1 MLSEEGT
8 EFIDVL
14 YSKKKEDG
22 NFGGDRS
29 SAGNTKDVR
38 IKVRIV
44 KTRWRNNTYT
54 GPAWMSFRS
63 ATLRELC
70 SAISEM

>member
-29 SAGNTKDVR
+29 YGTSLDV
-38 IKVRIV
+38 
-44 KTRWRNNTYT
+44 
-54 GPAWMSFRS
+54 
-63 ATLRELC
+63 L
-70 SAISEM
+70 